1 MEFGG
6 DSIKRGTLTP
16 HPPPWSP
23 LRAAEATNNSQ
34 AVPGAVPVLSWL
46 PALPAPVLPPPV
58 VSQGSTS
65 NVVLGLVP
73 RVSSLPLQ
81 QRIPVEHW
89 GTQRMKAAAERAL
102 AKAWQGCRTLLAL
115 AAQTDTTAHNKVV
128 AKYWFPPIAS
138 PSVSSQL

>member
-1 MEFGG
+1 M
-6 DSIKRGTLTP
+6 
-16 HPPPWSP
+16 
-23 LRAAEATNNSQ
+23 
-34 AVPGAVPVLSWL
+34 LSWL

-58 VSQGSTS
+58 VSQGTTS
-65 NVVLGLVP
+65 NVVVGLVP

-89 GTQRMKAAAERAL
+89 GAQRMKDAAERAL
-102 AKAWQGCRTLLAL
+102 TKAWQGRRILLAL
-115 AAQTDTTAHNKVV
+115 AEQTGATTHNKVV